1 MNFRT
6 TENTTPAEKSF
17 FEKRPILAGIL
28 ILLITFLILDLGL
41 GKVFIPENYQSFRIR
56 DPWYHHGIMPN
67 QAAITN
73 WGQKYYK
80 FYSNSL
86 GFRDDTIRKIKPKNQ
101 KRRILFLGDSH
112 TEAVGIP
119 YEKSFTGILSN
130 KLEKQGVE
138 VLNAAAVS
146 YSPKIHYLKT
156 QHLIEKEKLKVNE
169 IFVLIDMS
177 DLNNEI
183 AYERF
188 LPRNDN
194 GFKTFLRRNF
204 KTLSSRSLTTHLIYR
219 AAKSIRNRFFM
230 KNMAES
236 DNANLELYA
245 SFFSEFENAELL
257 NDPNFHHV
265 SRWLED
271 EKFRK
276 LANYSLKEGQENIAK
291 LKILCDNNDIK
302 LNLSVH
308 PWPEQ
313 VLKRDST
320 NLYTQSWARF
330 CQKQNINFINLYPEF
345 INHENPVLTAEHNYI
360 PEDNHWN
367 ENGHRR
373 VAEVLFEIISTIE

>member
-1 MNFRT
+1 MSYREK
-6 TENTTPAEKSF
+6 ENKDPSEKSF
-17 FEKRPILAGIL
+17 FEKRPVLAGVLIL
-28 ILLITFLILDLGL
+28 ILTFLILDFGL
-41 GKVFIPENYQSFRIR
+41 GKIFIPENYQAFRIR
-56 DPWYHHGIMPN
+56 DPWYHHGILPN
-67 QAAITN
+67 QASITN

-86 GFRDDTIRKIKPKNQ
+86 GFRDDTIRKIMPESK

-112 TEAVGIP
+112 TEAVGTS
-119 YEKSFTGILSN
+119 YEKSFTGILSK

-146 YSPKIHYLKT
+146 YSPKIHFLKA
-156 QHLIEKEKLKVNE
+156 QHLIENEKLKVDE

-183 AYERF
+183 AYENF
-188 LPRNDN
+188 QPEKDN
-194 GFKTFLRRNF
+194 GFKSFFRINF
-204 KTLSSRSLTTHLIYR
+204 KNLSNHSLTTHLIYN
-219 AAKSIRNRFFM
+219 AVKNIRNRFFM

-245 SFFSEFENAELL
+245 SFFSEFDDAELL

-271 EKFRK
+271 EKFK
-276 LANYSLKEGQENIAK
+276 ELANYSLKLGQENIGK
-291 LKILCDNNDIK
+291 LKSLCDRHSIG
-302 LNLSVH
+302 LSLSVH
-308 PWPEQ
+308 PWPEEI
-313 VLKRDST
+313 LKADTS
-320 NLYTQSWARF
+320 NIYTQSWKSF
-330 CQKQNINFINLYPEF
+330 CNQQNIDFINLYPVF

-367 ENGHRR
+367 ENGHQR
-373 VAEVLFEIISTIE
+373 VAGVLFRILSSKE